1 MPLIRLFILFIIPL
15 SMSGCFATAI
25 VGTTAVASSAHDERS
40 LGQQFDDI
48 AIASKIDTRLI
59 AEKNMPSRW
68 VSVEVIHGH
77 VTLTGYLPSQSHID
91 RAVYIIKHM
100 NHVVSVSSKLKIG
113 EPRIKEIVSD
123 SWITTKIKRDFLN
136 DELVSGFNIHV
147 ETVNGKVY
155 LQGVVKNT
163 VERQRAKDIAR
174 KTQGVTAVIDLMK
187 SDHS

>member
-1 MPLIRLFILFIIPL
+1 MSLIRLLILFIIPL
-15 SMSGCFATAI
+15 SLSGCFTTAI
-25 VGTTAVASSAHDERS
+25 LGTTAVASSTHDERS

-91 RAVYIIKHM
+91 RAIYIIKRM
-100 NHVVSVSSKLKIG
+100 DNVVSVSSKLKIG
-113 EPRIKEIVSD
+113 EPEIKELASD
-123 SWITTKIKRDFLN
+123 SWITTNVKRKLLN
-136 DELVSGFNIHV
+136 DKIVSGFNIHV

-155 LQGVVKNT
+155 LQGKVESSA
-163 VERQRAKDIAR
+163 ERQRARDIAR
-174 KTQGVTAVIDLMK
+174 GTEGVTAVIDLMK
-187 SDHS
+187 SGDS